1 MNFESEKIKS
11 AAKRIKL
18 SDDEKADILSACKN
32 YKKPKKKYGRAIA
45 AAAAVFAVVI
55 TAAVAAPYFMPKMGM
70 VSHDKAESNE
80 FLYSKDE
87 VMSVPAEAA
96 AQETGEGAAEFST
109 NEVAQAENSSEKSI
123 SAESKAKTE
132 DNKSAGE
139 DGYNG
144 GFFVPLRPAYSA
156 SEKLDVTGERLTDEE
171 AGLYLE
177 KNKETIGSSLSSSG
191 VAADNICFSEKGYYH
206 LNYNGAEG
214 KPLELK
220 ENFRDYLVY
229 NGNKLIAIITLIKEN
244 GKVTDSISFGAPWF
258 DSFNKKLIAHKGEKL
273 IFVWAANAEII
284 IAPDGSYFSS
294 AGNDVSHYMEGL
306 ENPYEFF
313 FTDLAVYIP

>member
-191 VAADNICFSEKGYYH
+191 VAADNIRFSEKGYYH

>member
-1 MNFESEKIKS
+1 MNFEFEKIKS
-11 AAKRIKL
+11 AAKGIKL
-18 SDDEKADILSACKN
+18 SDNEKAEILSACKN

-144 GFFVPLRPAYSA
+144 GFFIPLRPAYSA

-191 VAADNICFSEKGYYH
+191 VAADNIRFSEKGYYH

-244 GKVTDSISFGAPWF
+244 GKVTDSIAFGAPWF

>member
-32 YKKPKKKYGRAIA
+32 YKKPKKKYGRVIA
-45 AAAAVFAVVI
+45 AAAAVFAIVI

-139 DGYNG
+139 AHYG

-156 SEKLDVTGERLTDEE
+156 SEKLDVSGERLTDEE

-191 VAADNICFSEKGYYH
+191 VAADNIRFSEKGYYH

-244 GKVTDSISFGAPWF
+244 GKVTDSIAFGAPWF

-294 AGNDVSHYMEGL
+294 VGNDVSHYMEGL